1 MTSGVTTV
9 SSPKPPISASS
20 HEAEVGSPRAPT
32 SAQLMGAKQQW
43 ISSAPAVPRSCLPA
57 TMWQPSEEKQM
68 FALHVE
74 RAKLRAHQAEKIVSK
89 T

>member
-1 MTSGVTTV
+1 
-9 SSPKPPISASS
+9 
-20 HEAEVGSPRAPT
+20 
-32 SAQLMGAKQQW
+32 
-43 ISSAPAVPRSCLPA
+43 
-57 TMWQPSEEKQM
+57 MWQPSEEKQM